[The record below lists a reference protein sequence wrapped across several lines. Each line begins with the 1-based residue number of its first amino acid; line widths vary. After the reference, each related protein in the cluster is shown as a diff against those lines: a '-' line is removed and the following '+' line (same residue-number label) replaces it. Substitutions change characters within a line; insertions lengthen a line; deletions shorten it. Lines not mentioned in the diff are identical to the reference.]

1 MKNAAMQISFAIRAT
16 PFASADTV
24 SNITCT
30 CFTIFSLIGAFHF
43 TIVAIPYS
51 RNKLSAQGRAKTQII
66 RRFMDGHWK
75 ENKELIRI
83 RNKWGVLS
91 IRAWGDVPQCEHA
104 KNERPEYMSTHQ
116 ASTCRTRWKQQLSKR
131 NTAKYRYGNM
141 ASSGTAFWLLQLQK
155 QKTKYRSNTNG
166 IPSQSN
172 TRKAQAESRQN
183 ISRMPL

>member
-1 MKNAAMQISFAIRAT
+1 MNNVGMQISFAIRAT
-16 PFASADTV
+16 PFASGDSFKYHVLA
-24 SNITCT
+24 SP
-30 CFTIFSLIGAFHF
+30 FFLSLIGAFHF
-43 TIVAIPYS
+43 TIVAISYS

-131 NTAKYRYGNM
+131 NTPKYRYGKM
-141 ASSGTAFWLLQLQK
+141 QVLGLRSGSCQYNFHFVWALHIHSLLFL
-155 QKTKYRSNTNG
+155 
-166 IPSQSN
+166 I
-172 TRKAQAESRQN
+172 
-183 ISRMPL
+183 